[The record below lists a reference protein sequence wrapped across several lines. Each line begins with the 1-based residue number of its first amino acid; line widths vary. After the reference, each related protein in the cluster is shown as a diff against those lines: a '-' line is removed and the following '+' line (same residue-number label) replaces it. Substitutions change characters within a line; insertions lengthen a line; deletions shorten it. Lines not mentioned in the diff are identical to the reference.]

1 MNIRIPALALLFPL
15 ALIGCAAPVL
25 PDARPDVVPASRPAV
40 APDTQVFVYP
50 AASQSPEQ
58 LDRDRY
64 ECNAW
69 AVRETGFDP
78 SLPTVAPHQR
88 VQVVSVQPQGSDVL
102 AGAATGAIIGAAVSR
117 PRDAGAGAIVG
128 AIAGTIL
135 GAASDDARQKQ
146 AAAINQRLSQRDYPV
161 DPALEARAANFR
173 RAISACLEGRGY
185 TVK

>member
-1 MNIRIPALALLFPL
+1 MNVRIAVLTLLLPL
-15 ALIGCAAPVL
+15 GLSGCVAPLL
-25 PDARPDVVPASRPAV
+25 PDSGPDVVGGGRPAV

-50 AASQSPEQ
+50 TASQSGAQ

-69 AVRETGFDP
+69 AVRQTGFDP
-78 SLPTVAPHQR
+78 SLPVVAPHQR
-88 VQVVSVQPQGSDVL
+88 VQVVSVAPQGSDVL

-117 PRDAGAGAIVG
+117 PRASGEGAIIG
-128 AIAGTIL
+128 AIAGTLL
-135 GAASDDARQKQ
+135 GAASDQARQQQ
-146 AAAINQRLSQRDYPV
+146 AAELNQRLNSRGYGTD
-161 DPALEARAANFR
+161 ASLEARAANFR